1 MIERDPTRLGT
12 ILGVWAHPDDEAY
25 LSAGTMAAAVDAGQR
40 VVCMTATRGEAGSLD
55 HVRWPPDSLAS
66 VREKELDAC
75 LRVLGI
81 TEHSWLDFA
90 DGGCADVPLDEAVGP
105 VVSVIDDVRPDTVLT
120 FGPDGMTGHTDH
132 IAVSRWTTE
141 ALGRSGHKGARL
153 LYATKTPAWNTAFL
167 AAVDPDRVMMGA
179 QELPWTDP
187 AEMAVHVQLDGDALD
202 RKVAAPLCQESQVA
216 PLIEE
221 YGLDA
226 YAPLM
231 RDEFFRAP

>member
-55 HVRWPPDSLAS
+55 QVRWPPDSLAS

-90 DGGCADVPLDEAVGP
+90 DGGCADVPLDEAMAP
-105 VVSVIDDVRPDTVLT
+105 IVSVIDAVRPDTVLT
-120 FGPDGMTGHTDH
+120 FGPDRMTGHTDH

-141 ALGRSGHKGARL
+141 ALGRSGHNGARL

-167 AAVDPDRVMMGA
+167 SAVDPDRVMMGA

-187 AEMAVHVQLDGDALD
+187 AQVAVHVELDGDALD
-202 RKVAAPLCQESQVA
+202 RKVAALLCQESQVA
-216 PLIEE
+216 PLIAE